1 MVLSSNSK
9 INLNLL
15 VNSKKKSGL
24 HNIQSYFCL
33 INLKDK
39 IKIKK
44 IKGKSDKINF
54 TGPFSK
60 LINKRDNSIKSVLIL
75 MRKLKLISSCYS
87 VMVKKNIPVF
97 AGLGGGTSNAS
108 TVMKYVLEKKPS
120 KKNFNLI
127 KKKIG
132 SDLELFF
139 YKQGFLKNLGSIV
152 NQKIKQ
158 TFFFVLIKP
167 PIKCSTRE
175 IYSKVKKHSN
185 KTVFSKRTVKKR
197 TSFLNLLMNS
207 RNDLQSVV
215 EKKYPRLK
223 TILNNISLQKGC
235 YFSRMTG
242 SGSVCYGL
250 FINQNS
256 AKKARINLKKIYPK
270 FWVSIAKTV

>member
-1 MVLSSNSK
+1 MVLSSHSK
-9 INLNLL
+9 INLSLL
-15 VNSKKKSGL
+15 VNSKQKSGL

-33 INLKDK
+33 INLKDI

-60 LINKRDNSIKSVLIL
+60 FINKRDNSIKSVLVL
-75 MRKLKLISSCYS
+75 LRKFKLISSYYS
-87 VMVKKNIPVF
+87 VVVKKNIPVF
-97 AGLGGGTSNAS
+97 AGLGGGTSNAF
-108 TVMKYVLEKKPS
+108 TVMKYLLGKKLS
-120 KKNFNLI
+120 KKNLNI
-127 KKKIG
+127 IEKKIG
-132 SDLELFF
+132 SDLKLFF
-139 YKQGFLKNLGSIV
+139 YKQGFLKNLGSII

-175 IYSKVKKHSN
+175 IYSKIKRYSSQ
-185 KTVFSKRTVKKR
+185 TAFSKKAAKKR
-197 TSFLNLLMNS
+197 TSFLNLLINS

-215 EKKYPRLK
+215 EKKYPKLK
-223 TILNNISLQKGC
+223 IILNNISFQKGC

-250 FINQNS
+250 FINENS
-256 AKKARINLKKIYPK
+256 AKKAQINLKKIYPK

>member
-1 MVLSSNSK
+1 M
-9 INLNLL
+9 
-15 VNSKKKSGL
+15 
-24 HNIQSYFCL
+24 HQIQSYFCL

-44 IKGKSDKINF
+44 IDGKSDKINF
-54 TGPFSK
+54 TRPFSK
-60 LINKRDNSIKSVLIL
+60 FINKKYISIKSVLVL
-75 MRKLKLISSCYS
+75 LRKLKLISSCYS
-87 VMVKKNIPVF
+87 VVVKKNIPVY
-97 AGLGGGTSNAS
+97 AGLGGGTSNAF
-108 TVMKYVLEKKPS
+108 TVMKYVLKKKLS
-120 KKNFNLI
+120 KKNLNII

-132 SDLELFF
+132 SDFELFF
-139 YKQGFLKNLGSIV
+139 YKQGFLKNLGSII

-167 PIKCSTRE
+167 PIKCSTQK
-175 IYSKVKKHSN
+175 IYSKIKKHSSR
-185 KTVFSKRTVKKR
+185 TVFNKRAVKKR
-197 TSFLNLLMNS
+197 SSFLQLLINS

-250 FINQNS
+250 FINLNS

-270 FWVSIAKTV
+270 FWISIAKTV

>member
-60 LINKRDNSIKSVLIL
+60 LINKRDNSVKSVLIL
-75 MRKLKLISSCYS
+75 LRKLKLISSCYS
-87 VMVKKNIPVF
+87 VMVKKNIPIF

-108 TVMKYVLEKKPS
+108 TVMKYVLKKKPS
-120 KKNFNLI
+120 KKNFNII

-139 YKQGFLKNLGSIV
+139 YKQGFLKNVDSIV

-223 TILNNISLQKGC
+223 TILNNISIQKGC

-242 SGSVCYGL
+242 SGSVCYGV
-250 FINQNS
+250 FINQNY

-270 FWVSIAKTV
+270 FWISIAKTV

>member
-223 TILNNISLQKGC
+223 TILNNISIQKGC

-270 FWVSIAKTV
+270 FWISIAKTV

>member
-1 MVLSSNSK
+1 MVLSSYSK
-9 INLNLL
+9 INLSLL
-15 VNSKKKSGL
+15 VNSKQKSGL
-24 HNIQSYFCL
+24 HNIQSFFCL

-44 IKGKSDKINF
+44 INGKNDKINF
-54 TGPFSK
+54 TGPFSN
-60 LINKRDNSIKSVLIL
+60 LINKQDNSIKSVLVL
-75 MRKLKLISSCYS
+75 LRKLKLISSCYS
-87 VMVKKNIPVF
+87 VVVKKNIPVF
-97 AGLGGGTSNAS
+97 AGLGGGTSNAF
-108 TVMKYVLEKKPS
+108 TVMKYVLRKKPS
-120 KKNFNLI
+120 KKNFNII

-139 YKQGFLKNLGSIV
+139 YKQAFLKNLSSII
-152 NQKIKQ
+152 NLRIKQ

-167 PIKCSTRE
+167 PIKCATQE
-175 IYSKVKKHSN
+175 IYSKIKKHST
-185 KTVFSKRTVKKR
+185 KTVFNKRAVKKR
-197 TSFLNLLMNS
+197 SSFLNLLINS
-207 RNDLQSVV
+207 RNDLQSIV

-223 TILNNISLQKGC
+223 TILHNISLQKGC

>member
-1 MVLSSNSK
+1 ML
-9 INLNLL
+9 
-15 VNSKKKSGL
+15 
-24 HNIQSYFCL
+24 
-33 INLKDK
+33 
-39 IKIKK
+39 
-44 IKGKSDKINF
+44 
-54 TGPFSK
+54 
-60 LINKRDNSIKSVLIL
+60 
-75 MRKLKLISSCYS
+75 RKLKLISSCYS
-87 VMVKKNIPVF
+87 VIVKKKIPF
-97 AGLGGGTSNAS
+97 SAGLGGGTSNAF
-108 TVMKYVLEKKPS
+108 TVMKYVLRKKVS
-120 KKNFNLI
+120 KKNLSI
-127 KKKIG
+127 IEKKIG

-139 YKQGFLKNLGSIV
+139 YKQGFLKNLGSII

-167 PIKCSTRE
+167 PIKCSTQK
-175 IYSKVKKHSN
+175 IYSKIKKHSSR
-185 KTVFSKRTVKKR
+185 TVFNKRAVKKR
-197 TSFLNLLMNS
+197 SSFLNLLINS

>member
-1 MVLSSNSK
+1 MNLSSYSK
-9 INLNLL
+9 INLSLL
-15 VNSKKKSGL
+15 VNSKQKSGL

-33 INLKDK
+33 INLKDN

-44 IKGKSDKINF
+44 IDGKSDKIDF
-54 TGPFSK
+54 KGPFSK
-60 LINKRDNSIKSVLIL
+60 FINKNDNSIKSVLAL
-75 MRKLKLISSCYS
+75 LRKLKLISSCYS
-87 VMVKKNIPVF
+87 VLVKKNIPVF
-97 AGLGGGTSNAS
+97 AGLGGGTSNAF
-108 TVMKYVLEKKPS
+108 TVMKYVMRKKLS
-120 KKNFNLI
+120 KKNLNII

-132 SDLELFF
+132 SDLELFL

-158 TFFFVLIKP
+158 IFFFVLIKP
-167 PIKCSTRE
+167 PIKCSTQE
-175 IYSKVKKHSN
+175 IYSKIKKHSSKTLFN
-185 KTVFSKRTVKKR
+185 KRAVKKR
-197 TSFLNLLMNS
+197 SSFLNLLINS

-223 TILNNISLQKGC
+223 TILNNISLQEGC

>member
-1 MVLSSNSK
+1 MVLSSYSK
-9 INLNLL
+9 INLSLL
-15 VNSKKKSGL
+15 VNSKQKSGL

-44 IKGKSDKINF
+44 INGKSDKINF
-54 TGPFSK
+54 IGPFSK
-60 LINKRDNSIKSVLIL
+60 LINKRDNSIKSILVLL
-75 MRKLKLISSCYS
+75 RKLKLISSYYS
-87 VMVKKNIPVF
+87 VVVKKNIPIF
-97 AGLGGGTSNAS
+97 AGLGGGTSNAF
-108 TVMKYVLEKKPS
+108 TVMKYVLRKKLS
-120 KKNFNLI
+120 KKNLNI
-127 KKKIG
+127 IEKKIG

-139 YKQGFLKNLGSIV
+139 YKQGFLKNLGSII

-167 PIKCSTRE
+167 SIKCSTQE
-175 IYSKVKKHSN
+175 IYSKIKKHSSRNVFN
-185 KTVFSKRTVKKR
+185 KRAVKKR
-197 TSFLNLLMNS
+197 SSFLNLLINS

-223 TILNNISLQKGC
+223 TILNNISHQKGC

-250 FINQNS
+250 FTNQNS
-256 AKKARINLKKIYPK
+256 AKKAQINLKKIYPK
-270 FWVSIAKTV
+270 FWISIAKTV